1 MFIGD
6 YTPVLVFDSQSC
18 AERRVHSLLSAR
30 VKRPLDS
37 SDTFSVPLNA
47 VEIGWEVCFLR
58 LTHRRGGHLATA
70 DSSHKATFTTVPD
83 EPRND
88 RVQHDTDFAKDVQWH
103 GLSRPRRPPSGPGEV
118 LGAGLHGRA
127 LYRARSRIE
136 LPRPEFLAVLV
147 GVGFSLSRFLW
158 RFRLCPLAGLGFG
171 HVFIAFPL
179 RQPVSAN
186 ETACSSGKQDLMIGL
201 PRRFTAFEPC

>member
-1 MFIGD
+1 MKVRCWGLSGRCGQASITTAF
-6 YTPVLVFDSQSC
+6 SQN
-18 AERRVHSLLSAR
+18 R
-30 VKRPLDS
+30 
-37 SDTFSVPLNA
+37 
-47 VEIGWEVCFLR
+47 
-58 LTHRRGGHLATA
+58 
-70 DSSHKATFTTVPD
+70 TFTTVPD

-88 RVQHDTDFAKDVQWH
+88 RVQHNTDLAKDVQWH

-118 LGAGLHGRA
+118 PGAGLHGRA

-147 GVGFSLSRFLW
+147 GVGFSLSRFLC

-201 PRRFTAFEPC
+201 PRRSTAFEPC